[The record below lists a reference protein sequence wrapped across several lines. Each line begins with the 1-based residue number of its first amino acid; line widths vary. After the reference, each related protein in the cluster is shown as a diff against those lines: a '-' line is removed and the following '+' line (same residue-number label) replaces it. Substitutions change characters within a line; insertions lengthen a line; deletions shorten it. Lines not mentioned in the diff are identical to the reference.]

1 MNMSQVPS
9 ILAFV
14 YTVRSATA
22 PAASPRHV
30 GPRSRA
36 MSGFRGRTL
45 EAPHYP
51 ADH

>member
-22 PAASPRHV
+22 PAASPRWAAIRGDV
-30 GPRSRA
+30 RISGPYS
-36 MSGFRGRTL
+36 
-45 EAPHYP
+45 
-51 ADH
+51 